1 MSGKTRINVLIDSV
15 VWYLFLPEMAV
26 MTKKVQGTPMASL
39 CKGINLIHVKKKK
52 KALQYFQVSN
62 GLG

>member
-15 VWYLFLPEMAV
+15 VWYLFLPEMPV

-39 CKGINLIHVKKKK
+39 CKRINLIHVKKK

>member
-26 MTKKVQGTPMASL
+26 MTKKVQGIPMASL
-39 CKGINLIHVKKKK
+39 CKRINLIHVKK